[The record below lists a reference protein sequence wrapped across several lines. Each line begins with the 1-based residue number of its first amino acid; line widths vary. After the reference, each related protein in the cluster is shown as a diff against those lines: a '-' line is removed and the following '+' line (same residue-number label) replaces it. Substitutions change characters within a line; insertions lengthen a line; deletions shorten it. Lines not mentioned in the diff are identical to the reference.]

1 MSDTF
6 KARFLVKGLRQE
18 VPIEIKAE
26 EFEEAYATALDYVG
40 KGDRV
45 KITAIEKETPN
56 GIMIYEGKALDE
68 MLLSEDDIKRAYENG
83 IITIECADQ
92 YAEEQSGVE
101 GVCAS
106 IGDFYFYFGE
116 DAGEYDNLGD
126 YMNEHTPEEIV
137 EALKYT
143 LDNMITEFPTEYAY
157 YKAYVREELE
167 QLDINKLKE
176 RDEQFEK

>member
-1 MSDTF
+1 MDTF
-6 KARFLVKGLRQE
+6 KARFLVEGKKKEDVLE
-18 VPIEIKAE
+18 IEAE
-26 EFEEAYATALDYVG
+26 EFEEAYAKALDYAG
-40 KGDRV
+40 KGDKV
-45 KITAIEKETPN
+45 KVTAIEKESSN
-56 GIMIYEGKALDE
+56 GIMTYEGKALDE
-68 MLLSEDDIKRAYENG
+68 LLLSEADIKRAYENG

-126 YMNEHTPEEIV
+126 YMNEHTPKEIV

-143 LDNMITEFPTEYAY
+143 LDEMITEFPTEYAY

-167 QLDINKLKE
+167 QLDINKPKE
-176 RDEQFEK
+176 RNEQLEK